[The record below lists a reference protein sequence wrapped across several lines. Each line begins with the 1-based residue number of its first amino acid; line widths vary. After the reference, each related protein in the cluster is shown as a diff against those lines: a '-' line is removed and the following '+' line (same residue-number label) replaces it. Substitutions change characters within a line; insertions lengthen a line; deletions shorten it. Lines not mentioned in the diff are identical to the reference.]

1 VYAPVGDLVAGMAYL
16 VRRLL
21 ENTSN
26 ESFIRQRYAEGQA
39 LEPLIAAP
47 KVDGRRAPVIPE
59 AHSET
64 DPATPSPFRNEPHA
78 ELRRPGPRE
87 RLAAAVAA
95 APAGFGFAAPVMIEG
110 RPVATAGEIVS
121 VDPGDVAT
129 VVCRSGR
136 AGPAEADR
144 AIEVA
149 RRALPG
155 WRATPWAGRAAV
167 LFRAAAIMR
176 RRRVELAA
184 LEVFEAGKPQPEAD
198 ADVCEAIDF
207 CEYYGREALRLGAGA
222 PVLNVPGEKNTYR
235 YQPRGIGVVIAP
247 WNFPLAIPT
256 GMTTAGL
263 VTGNAV
269 LLKPAEQ
276 TPGVAFR
283 LAEILL
289 EAGLPPGVLAFL
301 PGEGEE
307 VGAHL
312 VAHPEVA
319 FVSFTGSKDVGLS
332 IVETAARHCPG
343 QRHVKRVVAEMGG
356 KNAVIV
362 DADADLDVAVPGI
375 VSSAFSYAGQ
385 KCSAASRLIVLGPI
399 FDELME
405 RLVGAAAVVPVGHAR
420 ELGSVIGPLIDADA
434 QARVR
439 RYQELATMEGEIV
452 YRGGAVPAGGW
463 YVAPMVV
470 VTPNPRA
477 RIATEEI
484 FGPLLTVLRADDFE
498 QALALANDSDYALTG
513 GVFSRS
519 PARIRRAAEAFR
531 VGNFYVNR
539 AITGA
544 AVGRQPFGG
553 LGLSGVGSKAGGPD
567 YLSQFVEPRVVTE
580 NVMRQGFVA
589 ED

>member
-1 VYAPVGDLVAGMAYL
+1 
-16 VRRLL
+16 
-21 ENTSN
+21 
-26 ESFIRQRYAEGQA
+26 
-39 LEPLIAAP
+39 
-47 KVDGRRAPVIPE
+47 
-59 AHSET
+59 
-64 DPATPSPFRNEPHA
+64 
-78 ELRRPGPRE
+78 
-87 RLAAAVAA
+87 
-95 APAGFGFAAPVMIEG
+95 
-110 RPVATAGEIVS
+110 
-121 VDPGDVAT
+121 
-129 VVCRSGR
+129 
-136 AGPAEADR
+136 
-144 AIEVA
+144 
-149 RRALPG
+149 
-155 WRATPWAGRAAV
+155 
-167 LFRAAAIMR
+167 
-176 RRRVELAA
+176 
-184 LEVFEAGKPQPEAD
+184 
-198 ADVCEAIDF
+198 
-207 CEYYGREALRLGAGA
+207 
-222 PVLNVPGEKNTYR
+222 
-235 YQPRGIGVVIAP
+235 
-247 WNFPLAIPT
+247 
-256 GMTTAGL
+256 
-263 VTGNAV
+263 
-269 LLKPAEQ
+269 
-276 TPGVAFR
+276 
-283 LAEILL
+283 
-289 EAGLPPGVLAFL
+289 
-301 PGEGEE
+301 
-307 VGAHL
+307 
-312 VAHPEVA
+312 
-319 FVSFTGSKDVGLS
+319 
-332 IVETAARHCPG
+332 
-343 QRHVKRVVAEMGG
+343 VKRVVAEMGG

-531 VGNFYVNR
+531 AGNFYVNR